1 MASKTQNIA
10 NNKKA
15 FHDYFIENKLEV
27 GISLSGTEVK
37 SIKQGKCSIKEA
49 YVKIKDGQ
57 MIIYGMHISPYEQ
70 GNIFNK
76 DPLRPRTLLIHKQEI
91 RKYAMKVNEQ
101 GYTIVPLQVYC
112 RDGLIKLEIALAKGK
127 KNYDKRSALKEK
139 DTKRE
144 IERVTKYR

>member
-15 FHDYFIENKLEV
+15 LHDYFIENKLEV

-127 KNYDKRSALKEK
+127 KNYDKRSTLKEK